1 MIVKAYIKRHLF
13 HLPISEMDVLLDR
26 VEEALGKENINKEN
40 FEKLYP
46 LTKIEENENILVE
59 KQNTNIFLL
68 NLLLLVLNHKEKEI
82 TEQEYYNKDLMISK
96 LEEETHLELQGLPF
110 EALEKEIDEYLHP
123 ISEKTETAAETQVD
137 TGSQDEPETGEKEKE
152 YSYLENVTF
161 SVEWLKGA
169 QQELDHRGRKRRE
182 Q

>member
-1 MIVKAYIKRHLF
+1 MIVKAYIKSHLF
-13 HLPISEMDVLLDR
+13 HLPITKSEDLLER
-26 VEEALGKENINKEN
+26 VEKALGKEDINKEN

-46 LTKIEENENILVE
+46 LTKIEGNDNILVK

-68 NLLLLVLNHKEKEI
+68 NLLLLVLNHKDKEI

-96 LEEETHLELQGLPF
+96 LEEETNLELQGQPF
-110 EALEKEIDEYLHP
+110 QALEKEIDKYLYP
-123 ISEKTETAAETQVD
+123 IPEELGTEVEIPGASELQNQLEAGWE
-137 TGSQDEPETGEKEKE
+137 EKE

-161 SVEWLKGA
+161 SIGWLKGA
-169 QQELDHRGRKRRE
+169 QQELDDKGRKRRE